1 MAAGW
6 SNYQV
11 TQGYLEWFY
20 YVKFAVVSA
29 IAIGFACFSVF
40 RVLAALRGT
49 PSHRAPLKP
58 QPPALKAPPE
68 TSDRQSSASDP

>member
-11 TQGYLEWFY
+11 TQGYMEWFY

-29 IAIGFACFSVF
+29 IALAFSWF
-40 RVLAALRGT
+40 SLSRVIASLKGPPPPKVQRTASADNEDQSQT
-49 PSHRAPLKP
+49 PG
-58 QPPALKAPPE
+58 
-68 TSDRQSSASDP
+68 